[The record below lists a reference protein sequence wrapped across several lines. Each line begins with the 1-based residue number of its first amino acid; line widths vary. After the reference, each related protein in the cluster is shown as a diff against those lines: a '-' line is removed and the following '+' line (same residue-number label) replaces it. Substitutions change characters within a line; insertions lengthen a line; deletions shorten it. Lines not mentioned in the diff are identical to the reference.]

1 MSTGNKH
8 FDKLVEAGN
17 PVGEVIAIEKFL
29 IKASGLQPCSVHAL
43 VMFEDGS
50 KGFVHQV
57 QRDHVVILHLG
68 VEGLRTGTMAVIQH
82 QELVSKVGKDFIGR
96 VVSVTGDPLDG
107 KGPIAADGTWP
118 VFNVAPSLYQRRLVE
133 DQVESGVTA
142 IDALFPIVRGQ
153 RMAMLGDSKSGK
165 STLATQFVINQKN
178 TDQVVVYCLIAK
190 RRSDIDTLLSRL
202 TESGGLEKAIIVVST
217 MFESLIMS
225 YLAPYVACSM
235 AEYLWQK
242 CEQDT
247 IIIYD
252 DLTSHAHAY
261 REVALL
267 SGVSPGRDSYPGD
280 MFYAH
285 SSLLERAGRLD
296 TTGKSLTSIPMVH
309 AANGDI
315 TAYLPTNIMSITDGQ
330 WILDME
336 IFRSGVRPA
345 LSIGLSVTRAGGV
358 GHNKRQKAL
367 AAQTLKLLADY
378 RQAEEFSHF
387 GSELAVEAK
396 RALATGKR
404 LFEVMTQSP
413 TDTFSLMAQQL
424 MFDLVL
430 NLEDGADLDLNALKL
445 NANEYALK
453 ITKDE
458 EYDAI
463 REQLKTKC
471 LVELKGIPG
480 KPKEAEE
487 AAPAADTKDTDKP
500 ADNKDKPKE
509 PPKDSKPDAKTD
521 EKAKD
526 KEPAEAKA

>member
-1 MSTGNKH
+1 MSTGNRH
-8 FDKLVEAGN
+8 FDKLLEAGN
-17 PVGEVIAIEKFL
+17 PVGEIIAVDRFL
-29 IKASGLQPCSVHAL
+29 VKASGLQPCSVHAL
-43 VMFEDGS
+43 IMFEDGS
-50 KGFVHQV
+50 KGFVHQI

-68 VEGLRTGTMAVIQH
+68 SESLRTGMMAVVQH
-82 QELVSKVGKDFIGR
+82 QELVSKIGKDFIGR

-118 VFNVAPSLYQRRLVE
+118 VFNIAPPLYTRRLVE
-133 DQVESGVTA
+133 DQVESGVSA
-142 IDALFPIVRGQ
+142 IDALFPMVRGQ

-165 STLATQFVINQKN
+165 STLATQFAINQKN

-190 RRSDIDTLLSRL
+190 RRSDIDTLLTRL
-202 TESGGLEKAIIVVST
+202 TEAGGLEKSIIIVST

-225 YLAPYVACSM
+225 YIAPYVACAM

-242 CEQDT
+242 CDQDT

-296 TTGKSLTSIPMVH
+296 KTGKSLTSIPMVH

-345 LSIGLSVTRAGGV
+345 LNIGLSVTRAGGV

-396 RALATGKR
+396 RALVTGKR
-404 LFEVMTQSP
+404 IFEILTQSP
-413 TDTFSLMAQQL
+413 TDTFSLLAQQL
-424 MFDLVL
+424 MFDIVL
-430 NLEDGADLDLNALKL
+430 NLEDGAELNLSLLKQS
-445 NANEYALK
+445 ANEYAAK

-458 EYDAI
+458 EFDGI
-463 REQLKTKC
+463 RDQLKAKC
-471 LVELKGIPG
+471 LVELKGIPEA
-480 KPKEAEE
+480 KPKAETTE
-487 AAPAADTKDTDKP
+487 TPPADGKDAPKEEPKADKDKKDDKKADDKP
-500 ADNKDKPKE
+500 AE
-509 PPKDSKPDAKTD
+509 A
-521 EKAKD
+521 EK
-526 KEPAEAKA
+526 KEPAEAKAS